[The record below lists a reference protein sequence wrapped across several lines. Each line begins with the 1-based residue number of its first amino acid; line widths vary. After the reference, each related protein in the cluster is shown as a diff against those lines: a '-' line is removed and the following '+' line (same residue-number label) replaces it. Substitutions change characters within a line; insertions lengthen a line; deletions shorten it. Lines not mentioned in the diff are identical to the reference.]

1 MLRKKSMQPEIN
13 NLHVSTLYV
22 KSSKNQARG
31 VDVDEIED
39 AEALGFPS
47 KRTPFNTARVSL

>member
-1 MLRKKSMQPEIN
+1 MQPEIN